1 VLIIPNNV
9 LATKVAKMK
18 RELEGEKS
26 RRQLSFFIEEN
37 QGLTNYEIS
46 QRLQWS
52 RGKVAYH
59 LTKLLNRGEVRYETP
74 PANPHP
80 KKRYYIVKW
89 DEMIDWSKIPPEKRP
104 PENST

>member
-1 VLIIPNNV
+1 MLNIPNNA

-26 RRQLSFFIEEN
+26 RRQLLFFIEEN

-59 LTKLLNRGEVRYETP
+59 LKKLLNRGEVRYESS
-74 PANPHP
+74 PANPHK

-89 DEMIDWSKIPPEKRP
+89 EEMIDWNKIPPEKRP
-104 PENST
+104 PKRYT

>member
-1 VLIIPNNV
+1 
-9 LATKVAKMK
+9 MK

-26 RRQLSFFIEEN
+26 RRQLLFFIEEN

-59 LTKLLNRGEVRYETP
+59 LKKLLNRGEIRFESSH
-74 PANPHP
+74 ANPHQ

-89 DEMIDWSKIPPEKRP
+89 EEMIDWSKIPPEKRP
-104 PENST
+104 PKSYT